1 MMAGMTGAGKSLM
14 VNSIVN
20 YVYGVNCEDDFR
32 FKLIIEAEELS
43 DRVDGTSNMAD
54 SLTRY
59 VTSYR
64 LNYQKCFRVK
74 FSLILID
81 TPGFGQGLEYDQK
94 TMKSLKEFLDF
105 KNLNGMGDRIDE
117 LSSLG
122 LVIQASQ
129 SRLTAEQMYVFNS
142 VLDIFGKEV
151 AKNICLLFTFADA
164 QPPPA
169 LETVKKAYIPFP
181 QNGVFKF
188 NNSALYADSNYD
200 EATRYYWKFG
210 FQSLGKFFEVCNVL
224 YILAELLASSQHS
237 AHLMAP

>member
-1 MMAGMTGAGKSLM
+1 
-14 VNSIVN
+14 
-20 YVYGVNCEDDFR
+20 
-32 FKLIIEAEELS
+32 
-43 DRVDGTSNMAD
+43 MAD
-54 SLTRY
+54 SMTRF

-64 LNYQKCFRVK
+64 LNYQKGFRVK

-81 TPGFGQGLEYDQK
+81 TPGFGDSRGLEYDQQ
-94 TMKSLKEFLDF
+94 TVKSLKGFFNF
-105 KNLNGMGDRIDE
+105 KNPNGMGDRIDE

-142 VLDIFGKEV
+142 VLDIFGNDV

-169 LETVKKAYIPFP
+169 LETVKKENIPFP
-181 QNGVFKF
+181 EKGVFKF
-188 NNSALYADSNYD
+188 NNSAVYADNIDD

-210 FQSLGKFFEVCNVL
+210 FQSLRKFFEVC
-224 YILAELLASSQHS
+224 STW
-237 AHLMAP
+237 